1 MTPPSP
7 HDPLLLLL
15 AAMVI
20 DAVFGDMPAV
30 FARIPHPIVLAG
42 RAIGFLDRKLNRPD
56 RSDRRRR
63 ERGVA
68 TVVILVGAAAALG
81 WALQWACRLHP
92 AGALLEALAVAVLLA
107 QRGLILHVAAVAN
120 GLMWG

>member
-30 FARIPHPIVLAG
+30 FAHIPHPIVLAG
-42 RAIGFLDRKLNRPD
+42 RAIGFLDAKLNRAD

-63 ERGVA
+63 EARRRDRCEFWLA
-68 TVVILVGAAAALG
+68 PPLP
-81 WALQWACRLHP
+81 WAGRSNGRAGHTPSAPWSKHWRLPYCWRSADSSCMSRRLPMH
-92 AGALLEALAVAVLLA
+92 
-107 QRGLILHVAAVAN
+107 
-120 GLMWG
+120 